1 MIDALSWTA
10 LAFVFLQ
17 LWLMGSKHYRAG
29 WWCALGACVLWSVW
43 CVLTGSW
50 ALAAQQG
57 MIAILSV
64 RALRNLN

>member
-1 MIDALSWTA
+1 MITWLSWLA
-10 LAFVFLQ
+10 LALVFAQ

-29 WWCALGACVLWSVW
+29 WWFALAACATWTVW
-43 CVLTGSW
+43 CVATGSW

-57 MIAILSV
+57 MIAVLSV